1 MKIAKKTT
9 SPPRQR
15 RFDVAEYY
23 CLHQIGM
30 IAEKN
35 NELINGKIYTMSP
48 TGVRHA
54 WVINLLNRLFTKRLT
69 EDYIVSVQ
77 NPIRLDDYSEPEPD
91 LAILHTPPTPYADSH
106 PGADQVALLIEV
118 ADSSL
123 LYDRETKAPL
133 YARFGIPKY
142 WILNLQDNQLE
153 VYSQPE
159 KTAYTQQQT
168 LAATEKVTAF
178 GREWSVGELLGEV

>member
-1 MKIAKKTT
+1 MKTVKKYK
-9 SPPRQR
+9 SPPQQR

-23 CLHQIGM
+23 RLHQIGM
-30 IAEKN
+30 IEEKN

-54 WVINLLNRLFTKRLT
+54 WVVDHLGKLFIRRLPDYHVRL
-69 EDYIVSVQ
+69 Q

-133 YARFGIPKY
+133 YARFGIPEY
-142 WILNLQDNQLE
+142 WILNLRDNQLE
-153 VYSQPE
+153 VYAQPE
-159 KTAYTQQQT
+159 KTAYAQQQT
-168 LAATEKVTAF
+168 LATTENITAF
-178 GREWSVGELLGEV
+178 GQEWSVAALLGEV